1 LSVKDNQQSLKQDRV
16 DYVQDNDVRNTMDA
30 FQSSEKNRGGMEQR
44 TAYTGCDIGWLYG
57 KAEWA
62 GVACIG
68 AVNRRFSGKEGETNE
83 RH

>member
-1 LSVKDNQQSLKQDRV
+1 LSVKDNQPGLKQDRA
-16 DYVQDNDVRNTMDA
+16 DYVQGDDVRNTMDI
-30 FQSSEKNRGGMEQR
+30 FQSSEKNRGGIEKR

-68 AVNRRFSGKEGETNE
+68 AARTRFSGKEGETNGW
-83 RH
+83 H